1 MLKPIV
7 VLGVLLLSVSPGLE
21 AAPVYT
27 KQRQAKKLHPGTVKC
42 TLIRYKPKIL
52 VNRYNCEVYEYAD
65 GSSVV
70 VSTKNRYSIKFPR
83 KYARPYYVLSQEPL
97 IINKWKDFTLQ
108 IEGLTKS

>member
-1 MLKPIV
+1 MAV
-7 VLGVLLLSVSPGLE
+7 FGALLLLAASGLE

-42 TLIRYKPKIL
+42 TLIRYKPKIR
-52 VNRYNCEVYEYAD
+52 VNRYNCEVYEYPD
-65 GSSVV
+65 GSSTVF
-70 VSTKNRYSIKFPR
+70 SIKNRYSIKFPS

-108 IEGLTKS
+108 IEGLTNSWR